1 MTFSVSRFAPIVA
14 VMVLVLCHA
23 ASAEA
28 GPVRPDSEAPVGAS
42 ASWLPAEDW
51 VMQRWIPFDERALTS
66 RLGMPSEDIAAALDR
81 SGVSLQT
88 LARRRGVRVQGL
100 AGRLLASRQLPQGS
114 PLWATLLAR
123 TRRMLTQSHLTVH
136 MLRHVFHT
144 WTVTRDTQAIFG
156 VGQGRFDA
164 LYFDQHRSM
173 EEIAAEGGVGDA
185 TLKRRALAAAE
196 HAGRMGVAAG
206 VLSTR
211 ENRVLRA
218 RDRRLFR
225 GWALYRVPVT
235 AVTARVGGRAF
246 LCHLASS

>member
-1 MTFSVSRFAPIVA
+1 MIFSVSRLAPIVA
-14 VMVLVLCHA
+14 VMALTLCHA
-23 ASAEA
+23 ASAVA
-28 GPVRPDSEAPVGAS
+28 GPVRPDSAAPVGAS

-51 VMQRWIPFDERALTS
+51 VMQRWMPFDERALTS
-66 RLGMPSEDIAAALDR
+66 RLGMPSEDVAAALDR
-81 SGVSLQT
+81 SGMSLQT
-88 LARRRGVRVQGL
+88 LARRRGVHVQGL
-100 AGRLLASRQLPQGS
+100 AGRLLASRRLPQGS
-114 PLWATLLAR
+114 PLRATLLAR

-156 VGQGRFDA
+156 VDQERFDA

-173 EEIAAEGGVGDA
+173 EEIAADGGVAEA
-185 TLKRRALAAAE
+185 TLKRRAMAAAE
-196 HAGRMGVAAG
+196 RSGRMGVAAG
-206 VLSTR
+206 ALSAS

-235 AVTARVGGRAF
+235 AATARAGQRAF
-246 LCHLASS
+246 VCHLTPS

>member
-1 MTFSVSRFAPIVA
+1 MTSTVPRLAAIVA
-14 VMVLVLCHA
+14 VTVFVLCHA
-23 ASAEA
+23 AFAVA
-28 GPVRPDSEAPVGAS
+28 GPVRPDSAAPAGAS

-100 AGRLLASRQLPQGS
+100 AGRLLASRHLPQGS
-114 PLWATLLAR
+114 PLRATLLAR

-144 WTVTRDTQAIFG
+144 WTVTRDTQGIFG
-156 VGQGRFDA
+156 VGQERFDT

-173 EEIAAEGGVGDA
+173 EEIAAKGGVADA
-185 TLKRRALAAAE
+185 TLKRRALVAAE
-196 HAGRMGVAAG
+196 RSGRMGVAAG
-206 VLSTR
+206 ALSAR

-235 AVTARVGGRAF
+235 AVTARAAERAL
-246 LCHLASS
+246 LCHLPSS